1 MENEIYE
8 ESFHEFDEL
17 VDYLSTLPQATVK
30 ILNIKRYNQM
40 LKTAIDLFNL
50 LKETDPDIKIKIK
63 INHMFNMG
71 SVSVS
76 ADDLTIKDFN
86 GDGKLDSF
94 EKAAE
99 FGMFMQMMDSQK
111 NDELTAAGLNPDDL
125 EDYEWSLL
133 QSHI

>member
-17 VDYLSTLPQATVK
+17 VAYLSTLPQATVK

-50 LKETDPDIKIKIK
+50 LKETDPNIKIKIK

-76 ADDLTIKDFN
+76 ADELTIYSPSAFYEIIKHADNFDIYPLTN
-86 GDGKLDSF
+86 GKIKLDVAFYRVLKSI
-94 EKAAE
+94 A
-99 FGMFMQMMDSQK
+99 
-111 NDELTAAGLNPDDL
+111 
-125 EDYEWSLL
+125 
-133 QSHI
+133 